1 MYIKKPFQ
9 HDEDRQKAED
19 DRRQIK
25 RRHLIYYLRV
35 WDTDYEQLLGHVVD
49 ISSEGLMLLSDQPI
63 PKNKEFSMEIRL
75 PDLEGNPQKI
85 DFRAACC
92 WSSNAVNQS
101 FYDSGF
107 SFLNSA
113 PEAIDTVRQLI
124 KEYGFKD

>member
-9 HDEDRQKAED
+9 YDENEQSTGD

-35 WDTDYEQLLGHVVD
+35 WETDYEQLLGHVVD

-63 PKNKEFSMEIRL
+63 PKDKEFSLEIRL
-75 PDLEGNPQKI
+75 PGIEGKQQKI
-85 DFRAACC
+85 EFRAACR
-92 WSSNAVNQS
+92 WSSNDINRS

-113 PEAIDTVRQLI
+113 PEAIDIVQQLI
-124 KEYGFKD
+124 KEYGFQD

>member
-9 HDEDRQKAED
+9 QDENEQNTGD

-63 PKNKEFSMEIRL
+63 PKDKEFSMEIRL
-75 PDLEGNPQKI
+75 PDLNGSPQKI
-85 DFRAACC
+85 DFRAACH
-92 WSSNAVNQS
+92 WSNNDINRA

-113 PEAIDTVRQLI
+113 PEAIESVRQLI

>member
-9 HDEDRQKAED
+9 HDNDGQKTED

-49 ISSEGLMLLSDQPI
+49 ISSEGLMLLSDQKI
-63 PKNKEFSMEIRL
+63 PKDKEFSMEIRL
-75 PDLEGNPQKI
+75 PDIEGNPQKI
-85 DFRAACC
+85 DFRAACR
-92 WSSNAVNQS
+92 WSSNDINRS

>member
-9 HDEDRQKAED
+9 HDEDRQKTED

-63 PKNKEFSMEIRL
+63 PKDKEFSMEIRL